1 MIISIKQTS
10 KKRRAEL
17 NNLQES
23 SSEDEEEHSLEVS
36 VTYKSTSTGK
46 NVGFIVISHN
56 YASGDRTGPRDM
68 GATARSEIDT
78 DYTKDY
84 RAQHERIQGLLKKE
98 KEAPEEA
105 GEGTSA
111 PKV

>member
-23 SSEDEEEHSLEVS
+23 SSEDEEEHSLEVG

-46 NVGFIVISHN
+46 NVGFIVIKSIIMLQEIVLGHEIWELL
-56 YASGDRTGPRDM
+56 RD
-68 GATARSEIDT
+68 
-78 DYTKDY
+78 
-84 RAQHERIQGLLKKE
+84 
-98 KEAPEEA
+98 
-105 GEGTSA
+105 
-111 PKV
+111 PK

>member
-1 MIISIKQTS
+1 
-10 KKRRAEL
+10 
-17 NNLQES
+17 
-23 SSEDEEEHSLEVS
+23 
-36 VTYKSTSTGK
+36 
-46 NVGFIVISHN
+46 
-56 YASGDRTGPRDM
+56 M

-84 RAQHERIQGLLKKE
+84 RAQHERIQGILKKE
-98 KEAPEEA
+98 KEAPEEEA